1 LLDTGANHRMGGMG
15 EENPNFEARNSK
27 QILNSNIPMFKTSNW
42 FSLIAFVKVCFDHLT
57 LRFWLLFRI
66 SDLEFRIYPLLSQ
79 KNPVPHPLC
88 PSGPF
93 MGKDQHIKEAFRHR
107 TYVFIKKGDRHE

>member
-1 LLDTGANHRMGGMG
+1 MG

-27 QILNSNIPMFKTSNW
+27 QILNSNIPMFKTSNR
-42 FSLIAFVKVCFDHLT
+42 FSLIAFVKVCFGHLN

-79 KNPVPHPLC
+79 KKSVPHPLC
-88 PSGPF
+88 PAVPF
-93 MGKDQHIKEAFRHR
+93 MGKDQFRNAPYEILL
-107 TYVFIKKGDRHE
+107 TGFTVKNIFAKYLSIFDREG